1 MTQKEIIREKLLQD
15 RQVSN
20 YWAVENRVTLRLA
33 SIINLLRKEGLNIK
47 TQMHGNECIYKIN
60 ELTLF

>member
-1 MTQKEIIREKLLQD
+1 MAQKEIIRDKLLQD

-33 SIINLLRKEGLNIK
+33 SIINLLRKEGYDIK
-47 TQMHGNECIYKIN
+47 TEMRGNECVYKIN